1 MLRTNHRNLLKL
13 VIKHTIRKIKLI
25 EKEID
30 FSLVV
35 KVNIDNAFTAITID
49 KEPMAISLFKNVM
62 YKLERVLLSLK
73 TGSEKIIY

>member
-1 MLRTNHRNLLKL
+1 VLRTNHRNLLKL